1 MKRGIKKLL
10 IKQIALT
17 QTCFSK
23 NPELVGCGDPGV
35 PVHGYKIG
43 ENYWA
48 GEMVAFACDA
58 GYHLEGPTNRLC
70 LENGHWSNVVPT
82 CKRGKLNSIY

>member
-1 MKRGIKKLL
+1 M
-10 IKQIALT
+10 
-17 QTCFSK
+17 S
-23 NPELVGCGDPGV
+23 ELVGCGDPGV

-48 GEMVAFACDA
+48 GEMVTFACDT

-70 LENGHWSNVVPT
+70 LENGNWSNVVPT
-82 CKRGKLNSIY
+82 CKKMYFF